1 MFRLTTVL
9 ASLGGLAGL
18 ALLVYI
24 GMWVSRVES
33 RLAEHDRHHR
43 PPIRYENADC
53 PAGSE
58 LVSRDSST
66 LRSTV
71 WCRDLTP

>member
-1 MFRLTTVL
+1 MSKVTTAL

-24 GMWVSRVES
+24 GMWASRVES
-33 RLAEHDRHHR
+33 RLAEHERYHR
-43 PPIRYENADC
+43 PPIRYETADC
-53 PAGSE
+53 PAGFE